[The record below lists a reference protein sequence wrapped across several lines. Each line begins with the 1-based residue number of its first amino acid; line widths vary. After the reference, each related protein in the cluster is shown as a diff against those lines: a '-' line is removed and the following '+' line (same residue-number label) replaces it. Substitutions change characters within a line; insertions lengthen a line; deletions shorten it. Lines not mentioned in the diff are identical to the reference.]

1 MSPDPA
7 AAPVFLI
14 GGGWDP
20 AAGRE
25 LYGAVLAAC
34 DTARPQVACVVLDEG
49 DGTEQFA
56 RWAGALSAA
65 APCVPVPVLV
75 PEGGELD
82 VTGLGDAD
90 AVLVCGGLTPA
101 YAAALAPARQPLQ
114 AWLAERH
121 RPYAGF
127 SAGAAVA
134 ASRAVVGGWLAGEV
148 PVCPEDAAEDLEQ
161 VSVVD
166 GLGLVPFSVDVHCA
180 QWGTLPRL
188 LSALT
193 NLPGGTGVG
202 LDENTL
208 LTVVGHTATVSG
220 RGHAWLVTPA
230 TDGAQVRALRHGEE
244 FTAPTGDAP
253 LVA

>member
-1 MSPDPA
+1 MASDSA
-7 AAPVFLI
+7 TGLVFLI

-20 AAGRE
+20 AAGRRH
-25 LYGAVLAAC
+25 YGALLAAC

-49 DGTEQFA
+49 DGTEQFG
-56 RWAGALSAA
+56 RWAGALSTAG
-65 APCVPVPVLV
+65 PCDPVPVLV
-75 PEGGELD
+75 PEGGTLD
-82 VTGLGDAD
+82 VAALADAD

-101 YAAALAPARQPLQ
+101 YAAALAPAREPLR
-114 AWLAERH
+114 AWLAQRH

-134 ASRAVVGGWLAGEV
+134 ASRAVVGGWLAGGV
-148 PVCPEDAAEDLEQ
+148 PVCPEDSAEDLEE

-188 LSALT
+188 LSALAD
-193 NLPGGTGVG
+193 LPRGTGVG

-208 LTVVGHTATVSG
+208 LTVSGGTATVSG
-220 RGHAWLVTPA
+220 SGHAWLVTSGA
-230 TDGAQVRALRHGEE
+230 DGAR
-244 FTAPTGDAP
+244 
-253 LVA
+253 

>member
-1 MSPDPA
+1 MSSDPA
-7 AAPVFLI
+7 TGPVFLI

-20 AAGRE
+20 AAGRR
-25 LYGAVLAAC
+25 LYGALLAAC
-34 DTARPQVACVVLDEG
+34 DATRPQVACVVLDEG
-49 DGTEQFA
+49 DGTEQFG

-65 APCVPVPVLV
+65 GSCDPVPVLV

-82 VTGLGDAD
+82 VTALGDAD

-101 YAAALAPARQPLQ
+101 YAAALAPARQPLRE
-114 AWLAERH
+114 WLARRH

-134 ASRAVVGGWLAGEV
+134 ASRAVVGGWLAGGV

-188 LSALT
+188 LSALAD
-193 NLPGGTGVG
+193 LPGGSGVG

-208 LTVVGHTATVSG
+208 LTVAGSTATVSG
-220 RGHAWLVTPA
+220 GGHAWLVTS
-230 TDGAQVRALRHGEE
+230 DGSSARVRALGHGEG
-244 FTAPTGDAP
+244 FTVPA
-253 LVA
+253 